1 MASKV
6 DMASPVRSC
15 VSCRKKGARGELIK
29 LANTPAGVIIDY
41 FENLPGRGA
50 YVCADKACIE
60 SLSEGTLSRAF
71 KKRALPPAEDA
82 FYEELAAKIRRKVES
97 LLGMARKSRLAVMGF
112 DESAAACVRSPGGVL
127 VVAQDVSENTGRK
140 IMESA
145 EGMDKVY
152 RFSTK
157 DELGKV
163 LGSPP
168 VGIVYVRPSALG
180 SALGRELGRLINMS
194 RG

>member
-1 MASKV
+1 MASKA
-6 DMASPVRSC
+6 DTANPIRSC

-41 FENLPGRGA
+41 LENLPGRGA
-50 YVCADKACIE
+50 YVCAEKACIE
-60 SLSEGTLSRAF
+60 RLNEGALSRAF
-71 KKRALPPAEDA
+71 KSKAKPPVSQA
-82 FYEELAAKIRRKVES
+82 FYEELAAKVRRKVES
-97 LLGMARKSRLAVMGF
+97 LLGMARKSRLAVIGF
-112 DESAAACVRSPGGVL
+112 DEAAAACVRSPGGVL
-127 VVAQDVSENTGRK
+127 IVALDVSDNTGRK
-140 IMESA
+140 IMESSK
-145 EGMDKVY
+145 GMDNVF

-180 SALGRELGRLINMS
+180 SALGRELGRLINIS